1 MKTEVVET
9 KEVKT
14 DKTVEDTVDGQTEI
28 VPKVATP
35 TSAAPEWDYFDGK
48 LCCYFQWINTL
59 VYSIQLLI
67 YVEVDMEFY

>member
-14 DKTVEDTVDGQTEI
+14 DKTPEDTVDGQTEI

-35 TSAAPEWDYFDGK
+35 TSTAPEWDYFDGK
-48 LCCYFQWINTL
+48 YCCYFQWRNTL
-59 VYSIQLLI
+59 VYSVICRL
-67 YVEVDMEFY
+67 